1 MFSLTVFRFFTAL
14 EYYANIV
21 FIRSFFSFH
30 FFFSSFLFL
39 ISNIYYSSFFV
50 RWIFVCFTFR
60 TLQLSCSHHVDDVTL
75 NELNSNFKNAIKIED
90 DFAKKTDILS
100 IISCRIFVRFFFFF
114 SNIRFFRLMTI
125 QLNASWMNSSVS
137 LYGLLGYFL
146 ASALWSNR
154 LREEEKQNTR
164 NSGKIF
170 QL

>member
-100 IISCRIFVRFFFFF
+100 IISCRIFVRFFFSSQTYAF
-114 SNIRFFRLMTI
+114 SGLWLSNWMHREWILPFRFM
-125 QLNASWMNSSVS
+125 VC
-137 LYGLLGYFL
+137 L
-146 ASALWSNR
+146 A
-154 LREEEKQNTR
+154 T
-164 NSGKIF
+164 F
-170 QL
+170 